1 MDFSSFQSE
10 AGEPFAVKLLPE
22 VVKNL
27 LGKKDH
33 LCKDANYGHVERYL
47 LMVIPQTAEQ
57 LMQYTLRATVAENDR
72 NIIVRDHK
80 EKCSV
85 NVWGKATGEMN
96 LTTPATTFSNVVG
109 KELVVNAHVQV
120 NFPSNYISAMHDRDI
135 YGTHV
140 FKIMDASNKAVS
152 LPAGT
157 KALLT
162 GKDGKTLL
170 ATRVTTPTATVRYE
184 LDNIVSLAPG
194 DRLTDDFVLTLDFS
208 EVSPADFSGVFA
220 DGGLYTLQ
228 DEFYISSDRAHY
240 TNGSKIEGQALSF
253 TAKTAVPVKLTVIP
267 VDRKSQAINMGGV
280 KDSTDSGKILFD
292 LVADFSAVPEKDRVN
307 IESAKVEFFLYQKQ
321 YDETKKKHVYSE
333 ENLLGS
339 LGTVDADGGRLNLT
353 SSKAT
358 GDYTLKVDL
367 EYVREQMNANN
378 QDILTNYRLVAKVT
392 GLDASGN
399 AVGSYSAE
407 SYFVFLLCDIDNQIG
422 A

>member
-1 MDFSSFQSE
+1 
-10 AGEPFAVKLLPE
+10 
-22 VVKNL
+22 
-27 LGKKDH
+27 
-33 LCKDANYGHVERYL
+33 
-47 LMVIPQTAEQ
+47 
-57 LMQYTLRATVAENDR
+57 
-72 NIIVRDHK
+72 
-80 EKCSV
+80 
-85 NVWGKATGEMN
+85 
-96 LTTPATTFSNVVG
+96 
-109 KELVVNAHVQV
+109 
-120 NFPSNYISAMHDRDI
+120 
-135 YGTHV
+135 
-140 FKIMDASNKAVS
+140 
-152 LPAGT
+152 
-157 KALLT
+157 
-162 GKDGKTLL
+162 
-170 ATRVTTPTATVRYE
+170 
-184 LDNIVSLAPG
+184 
-194 DRLTDDFVLTLDFS
+194 
-208 EVSPADFSGVFA
+208 
-220 DGGLYTLQ
+220 
-228 DEFYISSDRAHY
+228 
-240 TNGSKIEGQALSF
+240 
-253 TAKTAVPVKLTVIP
+253 
-267 VDRKSQAINMGGV
+267 MGGV

-367 EYVREQMNANN
+367 EDVREQMNANN